1 MTQEP
6 TAIGQKP
13 RNLRSDVRENPQMNA
28 LSGEDIVRKDGK
40 KLQGLERQS
49 PQCVQRTGSEERQ
62 EIALSSPSQ
71 PLDPTRVF
79 LS

>member
-1 MTQEP
+1 
-6 TAIGQKP
+6 
-13 RNLRSDVRENPQMNA
+13 MNA